1 MQVTLIG
8 LGGGTTD
15 TLTQQAR
22 DALQTAPLILG
33 AKRLLEALP
42 ENGAKKIPAVRS
54 QDILSILQE
63 SREETACVVFSGDTG
78 FYSGAKGL
86 LPLLEQAG
94 IPARVLPG
102 LSSVQLFAARLGRPW
117 QDWRLCSAHGVE
129 LDPVAEVLHG
139 RPTFFLTGGVL
150 TPQSICRRFVEVGL
164 GDLPVTV
171 GENLSYPEEKIC
183 SGTAQALAEETFA
196 PLSVLLAEPAPTPK
210 RRTPGIPDAEFLR
223 DKVPMTKQEVR
234 AAVLAKLAVGPED
247 LCWDVGAGTGSVTVE
262 AAMAARRGRVYA
274 VERKDAAFDILRE
287 NLRRFHTDNVT
298 PVSGTAPDACADL
311 PAPTHAFLGGTT
323 GHMKEIIALLL
334 EKNPRV
340 RIVATAVTL
349 ESVAELTECVKAFPF
364 RETEAVSLTAAR
376 SRKAGAYHLMTGQNP
391 VYIFTMQG

>member
-8 LGGGTTD
+8 LGGGTFD

-22 DALQTAPLILG
+22 EALENATIILG
-33 AKRLLEALP
+33 AKRLLEHLP
-42 ENGAKKIPAVRS
+42 KHDARKVSAVRS
-54 QDILSILQE
+54 QEILDLLQAAQ
-63 SREETACVVFSGDTG
+63 EETACVVFSGDTG

-139 RPTFFLTGGVL
+139 RPVFFLTGGIL

-171 GENLSYPEEKIC
+171 GENLSYPEEKVC
-183 SGTAQALAEETFA
+183 SGTAQTLAEETFA

-210 RRTPGIPDAEFLR
+210 RRAPGIPDGAH
-223 DKVPMTKQEVR
+223 DK
-234 AAVLAKLAVGPED
+234 AGGPGGSLGEAGR
-247 LCWDVGAGTGSVTVE
+247 GAGGPLLGC
-262 AAMAARRGRVYA
+262 RRGHGQRQ
-274 VERKDAAFDILRE
+274 
-287 NLRRFHTDNVT
+287 RR
-298 PVSGTAPDACADL
+298 
-311 PAPTHAFLGGTT
+311 
-323 GHMKEIIALLL
+323 
-334 EKNPRV
+334 
-340 RIVATAVTL
+340 
-349 ESVAELTECVKAFPF
+349 
-364 RETEAVSLTAAR
+364 
-376 SRKAGAYHLMTGQNP
+376 AGAPQPGRLGHRT
-391 VYIFTMQG
+391 QGGGL

>member
-8 LGGGTTD
+8 LGGGTFD

-94 IPARVLPG
+94 METVVLPG

-139 RPTFFLTGGVL
+139 RPTLFLTGGVL

-164 GDLPVTV
+164 SDLPVTV
-171 GENLSYPEEKIC
+171 GENLSYPEEKVC

-247 LCWDVGAGTGSVTVE
+247 LCWDVGAGTGSVSVE
-262 AAMAARRGRVYA
+262 LALHSQAVWAIEHKAEACELIRRN
-274 VERKDAAFDILRE
+274 RE
-287 NLRRFHTDNVT
+287 KFCAWNLRVVEGH
-298 PVSGTAPDACADL
+298 APEALHEL
-311 PAPTHAFLGGTT
+311 PAPDVVFLGGT
-323 GHMKEIIALLL
+323 GRKMPEILQVVRAKNPKARVCISAIALETLHQ
-334 EKNPRV
+334 
-340 RIVATAVTL
+340 AV
-349 ESVAELTECVKAFPF
+349 EELTALGHAPEITQISVSRAKA
-364 RETEAVSLTAAR
+364 
-376 SRKAGAYHLMTGQNP
+376 AGDLHLLLAQNP
-391 VYIFTMQG
+391 IFLLSAGGDA

>member
-8 LGGGTTD
+8 LGGGTFD

-22 DALQTAPLILG
+22 EALENAPLILG
-33 AKRLLEALP
+33 AKRLLEHLP
-42 ENGAKKIPAVRS
+42 KHDARKVSAVRS
-54 QDILSILQE
+54 QEILDLLQAAQ
-63 SREETACVVFSGDTG
+63 EETACVVFSGDTG

-139 RPTFFLTGGVL
+139 RPVFFLTGGIL

-171 GENLSYPEEKIC
+171 GENLSYPEEKVC
-183 SGTAQALAEETFA
+183 SGTAQTLAEETFA

-210 RRTPGIPDAEFLR
+210 RRAPGIPDAEFLR

-247 LCWDVGAGTGSVTVE
+247 LCWDVGAGTGSVSVE
-262 AAMAARRGRVYA
+262 LALHSQA
-274 VERKDAAFDILRE
+274 VWAIEHKAEACELIRCNRE
-287 NLRRFHTDNVT
+287 KFCAWNLRVVEGH
-298 PVSGTAPDACADL
+298 APAALHEL
-311 PAPTHAFLGGTT
+311 PAPDVVFLGGTDRK
-323 GHMKEIIALLL
+323 MPEILQVVHAKNPKARVCISAIALETLHQ
-334 EKNPRV
+334 
-340 RIVATAVTL
+340 AV
-349 ESVAELTECVKAFPF
+349 EELTALGHAPEI
-364 RETEAVSLTAAR
+364 TQIAVSRAKAA
-376 SRKAGAYHLMTGQNP
+376 GDLHLLLAQNP
-391 VYIFTMQG
+391 IFLISAGGDA

>member
-8 LGGGTTD
+8 LGGETFD

-22 DALQTAPLILG
+22 EALENAPLILG
-33 AKRLLEALP
+33 AKRLLEHLP
-42 ENGAKKIPAVRS
+42 KHDARKVSAVRS
-54 QDILSILQE
+54 QEILDLLQAAQ
-63 SREETACVVFSGDTG
+63 EETACVVFSGDTG

-139 RPTFFLTGGVL
+139 RPVFFLTGGIL

-171 GENLSYPEEKIC
+171 GENLSYPEEKVC
-183 SGTAQALAEETFA
+183 SGTAQTLAEETFA
-196 PLSVLLAEPAPTPK
+196 LLSVLLAEPAPTPK
-210 RRTPGIPDAEFLR
+210 RRAPGIPDAEFLR

-247 LCWDVGAGTGSVTVE
+247 LCWDVGAGTGSVSVE
-262 AAMAARRGRVYA
+262 LALHSQA
-274 VERKDAAFDILRE
+274 VWAIEHKAEACELIRCNRE
-287 NLRRFHTDNVT
+287 KFCAWNLRVVEGH
-298 PVSGTAPDACADL
+298 APEALHEL
-311 PAPTHAFLGGTT
+311 PAPDVVFLGGTDRK
-323 GHMKEIIALLL
+323 MPEILQVVRAKNPKARVCISAIALETLHQ
-334 EKNPRV
+334 
-340 RIVATAVTL
+340 AV
-349 ESVAELTECVKAFPF
+349 EELTALGHAPEI
-364 RETEAVSLTAAR
+364 TQIAVSRAKAA
-376 SRKAGAYHLMTGQNP
+376 GDLHLLLAQNP
-391 VYIFTMQG
+391 IFLISAGGDA

>member
-139 RPTFFLTGGVL
+139 RPVFFLTGGIL

-164 GDLPVTV
+164 GGLPVTV
-171 GENLSYPEEKIC
+171 GENLSYPEEKVC
-183 SGTAQALAEETFA
+183 SGTAQTLAYAMRQGLKTEILSLCQEEST
-196 PLSVLLAEPAPTPK
+196 
-210 RRTPGIPDAEFLR
+210 
-223 DKVPMTKQEVR
+223 
-234 AAVLAKLAVGPED
+234 
-247 LCWDVGAGTGSVTVE
+247 
-262 AAMAARRGRVYA
+262 
-274 VERKDAAFDILRE
+274 
-287 NLRRFHTDNVT
+287 
-298 PVSGTAPDACADL
+298 
-311 PAPTHAFLGGTT
+311 
-323 GHMKEIIALLL
+323 
-334 EKNPRV
+334 
-340 RIVATAVTL
+340 
-349 ESVAELTECVKAFPF
+349 
-364 RETEAVSLTAAR
+364 
-376 SRKAGAYHLMTGQNP
+376 
-391 VYIFTMQG
+391 

>member
-42 ENGAKKIPAVRS
+42 ENGAKEIPAVRS

-171 GENLSYPEEKIC
+171 GENLSYPEEKVC

-196 PLSVLLAEPAPTPK
+196 PLSVLLAEPAPTPN
-210 RRTPGIPDAEFLR
+210 RRRNT
-223 DKVPMTKQEVR
+223 
-234 AAVLAKLAVGPED
+234 
-247 LCWDVGAGTGSVTVE
+247 
-262 AAMAARRGRVYA
+262 
-274 VERKDAAFDILRE
+274 
-287 NLRRFHTDNVT
+287 
-298 PVSGTAPDACADL
+298 
-311 PAPTHAFLGGTT
+311 
-323 GHMKEIIALLL
+323 
-334 EKNPRV
+334 
-340 RIVATAVTL
+340 
-349 ESVAELTECVKAFPF
+349 
-364 RETEAVSLTAAR
+364 
-376 SRKAGAYHLMTGQNP
+376 
-391 VYIFTMQG
+391 

>member
-22 DALQTAPLILG
+22 DALQVAPLILG

-42 ENGAKKIPAVRS
+42 ENGAKQIPAVRS
-54 QDILSILQE
+54 QDILRILQE

-86 LPLLEQAG
+86 LPLLNEAG
-94 IPARVLPG
+94 IEARVFPG

-117 QDWRLCSAHGVE
+117 QDWRLCSAHGVA

-139 RPTFFLTGGVL
+139 QPVFFLTGGVL
-150 TPQSICRRFVEVGL
+150 TPQSICQRFVEAGL

-171 GENLSYPEEKIC
+171 GENLSYPEEKLC
-183 SGTAQALAEETFA
+183 SGTAKALSEERFA
-196 PLSVLLAEPAPTPK
+196 SLSVLLAEAAPRRKP
-210 RRTPGIPDAEFLR
+210 RTPGIPDDAFLR

-247 LCWDVGAGTGSVTVE
+247 ICWDIGAGTGSVSIELALHSKAVW
-262 AAMAARRGRVYA
+262 A
-274 VERKDAAFDILRE
+274 VEHKAEACDLIRRNRE
-287 NLRRFHTDNVT
+287 KFCAWNLRLIEGH
-298 PVSGTAPDACADL
+298 APEVLDEL
-311 PAPTHAFLGGTT
+311 PAPDVVFLGGT
-323 GHMKEIIALLL
+323 GRQMPEILRVIH
-334 EKNPRV
+334 EKNPKA
-340 RIVATAVTL
+340 RICISAIALETLHQAVT
-349 ESVAELTECVKAFPF
+349 ELTALGYEPEIAQI
-364 RETEAVSLTAAR
+364 AVSRAKTA
-376 SRKAGAYHLMTGQNP
+376 GDLHLLLAQNP
-391 VYIFTMQG
+391 IFLISAGGDA

>member
-8 LGGGTTD
+8 LGGGTLD

-22 DALQTAPLILG
+22 EALETAPLILG
-33 AKRLLEALP
+33 AKRLLEHLP
-42 ENGAKKIPAVRS
+42 KHDARKVPAVRS
-54 QDILSILQE
+54 QEILDLLQAAQ
-63 SREETACVVFSGDTG
+63 EETACVVFSGDTG

-129 LDPVAEVLHG
+129 LDPVVEVLHG
-139 RPTFFLTGGVL
+139 RPAFFLTGGVL
-150 TPQSICRRFVEVGL
+150 TPQSICQRFVEVGL

-171 GENLSYPEEKIC
+171 GENLSYPEEKVC

-223 DKVPMTKQEVR
+223 GKVPMTKQEVR
-234 AAVLAKLAVGPED
+234 AAILAKLAVGPED
-247 LCWDVGAGTGSVTVE
+247 LCWDVGAGTGSVSVE
-262 AAMAARRGRVYA
+262 LALHSQA
-274 VERKDAAFDILRE
+274 VWAIEHKAEACELIRCNRE
-287 NLRRFHTDNVT
+287 KFCAWNLRVVEGHAPEVLHEV
-298 PVSGTAPDACADL
+298 PAPDVV
-311 PAPTHAFLGGTT
+311 FLGGT
-323 GHMKEIIALLL
+323 GRKMPEILQVVRAINPKARVCISAIALETLHQ
-334 EKNPRV
+334 
-340 RIVATAVTL
+340 AV
-349 ESVAELTECVKAFPF
+349 EELTALGYAPEI
-364 RETEAVSLTAAR
+364 TQIAVSRAKAA
-376 SRKAGAYHLMTGQNP
+376 GDLHLLLAQNP
-391 VYIFTMQG
+391 IFLISAGGDA

>member
-54 QDILSILQE
+54 QNILSILQE
-63 SREETACVVFSGDTG
+63 SWEETACVVFSGDTG

-171 GENLSYPEEKIC
+171 GENLS
-183 SGTAQALAEETFA
+183 
-196 PLSVLLAEPAPTPK
+196 
-210 RRTPGIPDAEFLR
+210 
-223 DKVPMTKQEVR
+223 
-234 AAVLAKLAVGPED
+234 
-247 LCWDVGAGTGSVTVE
+247 
-262 AAMAARRGRVYA
+262 
-274 VERKDAAFDILRE
+274 
-287 NLRRFHTDNVT
+287 
-298 PVSGTAPDACADL
+298 
-311 PAPTHAFLGGTT
+311 
-323 GHMKEIIALLL
+323 
-334 EKNPRV
+334 
-340 RIVATAVTL
+340 
-349 ESVAELTECVKAFPF
+349 
-364 RETEAVSLTAAR
+364 
-376 SRKAGAYHLMTGQNP
+376 
-391 VYIFTMQG
+391 

>member
-8 LGGGTTD
+8 LGGGTFD

-22 DALQTAPLILG
+22 EALENAPLILG
-33 AKRLLEALP
+33 AKRLLEHLP
-42 ENGAKKIPAVRS
+42 KHDARKVSAVRS
-54 QDILSILQE
+54 QEILDLLQAAQ
-63 SREETACVVFSGDTG
+63 EETACVVFSGDTG

-139 RPTFFLTGGVL
+139 RPVFFLTGGIL

-171 GENLSYPEEKIC
+171 GENLSYPEEKVC
-183 SGTAQALAEETFA
+183 SGTAQTLAEETFP

-210 RRTPGIPDAEFLR
+210 RRAPGIPDAEFLR

-247 LCWDVGAGTGSVTVE
+247 LCWDVGAGTGSVSVE
-262 AAMAARRGRVYA
+262 LALHSQA
-274 VERKDAAFDILRE
+274 VWAIEHKAEACELIRCNRE
-287 NLRRFHTDNVT
+287 KFCAWNLRVVEGH
-298 PVSGTAPDACADL
+298 APEALHEL
-311 PAPTHAFLGGTT
+311 PAPDVVFLGGTDRK
-323 GHMKEIIALLL
+323 MPEILQVVHAKNPKARVCISAIALETLHQ
-334 EKNPRV
+334 
-340 RIVATAVTL
+340 AV
-349 ESVAELTECVKAFPF
+349 EELTALGHAPEI
-364 RETEAVSLTAAR
+364 TQIAVSRAKAA
-376 SRKAGAYHLMTGQNP
+376 GDLHLLLAQNP
-391 VYIFTMQG
+391 IFLISAGGDA

>member
-8 LGGGTTD
+8 LGGGTFD

-22 DALQTAPLILG
+22 EALENAPLILG
-33 AKRLLEALP
+33 AKRLLEHLP
-42 ENGAKKIPAVRS
+42 KHDARKVSAVRS
-54 QDILSILQE
+54 QEILDLLQAAQ
-63 SREETACVVFSGDTG
+63 EETACVVFSGDTG

-139 RPTFFLTGGVL
+139 RPVFFLTGGIL

-171 GENLSYPEEKIC
+171 GENLSYPEEKVC
-183 SGTAQALAEETFA
+183 SGTAQTLAEETFA
-196 PLSVLLAEPAPTPK
+196 PLSVLLAEQAPTPK
-210 RRTPGIPDAEFLR
+210 RRAPGIPDAEFLR

-247 LCWDVGAGTGSVTVE
+247 LCWDVGAGTGSVSVE
-262 AAMAARRGRVYA
+262 LALHSQA
-274 VERKDAAFDILRE
+274 VWAIEHKAEACELIRCNRE
-287 NLRRFHTDNVT
+287 KFCAWNLRVVEGH
-298 PVSGTAPDACADL
+298 APEALHEL
-311 PAPTHAFLGGTT
+311 PAPDVVFLGGTDRK
-323 GHMKEIIALLL
+323 MPEILQVVRAKNPKARVCISAIALETLHQ
-334 EKNPRV
+334 
-340 RIVATAVTL
+340 AV
-349 ESVAELTECVKAFPF
+349 EELTALGHAPEI
-364 RETEAVSLTAAR
+364 TQIAVSRAKAA
-376 SRKAGAYHLMTGQNP
+376 GDLHLLLAQNP
-391 VYIFTMQG
+391 IFLISAGGDA

>member
-8 LGGGTTD
+8 LGGGTFD

-22 DALQTAPLILG
+22 EALENAPLILG
-33 AKRLLEALP
+33 AKRLLEHLP
-42 ENGAKKIPAVRS
+42 KHDARKVSAVRS
-54 QDILSILQE
+54 QEILDLLQAAQ
-63 SREETACVVFSGDTG
+63 EETACVVFSGDTG

-139 RPTFFLTGGVL
+139 RPVFFLTGGIL

-171 GENLSYPEEKIC
+171 GENLSYPEEKVC
-183 SGTAQALAEETFA
+183 SGTAQTLAEETFA

-210 RRTPGIPDAEFLR
+210 RRAPGIPDAEFLR

-247 LCWDVGAGTGSVTVE
+247 LCWDVGAGTGSVSVE
-262 AAMAARRGRVYA
+262 LALHSQA
-274 VERKDAAFDILRE
+274 VWAIEHKAEACELIRCNRE
-287 NLRRFHTDNVT
+287 KFCAWNLRVVEGH
-298 PVSGTAPDACADL
+298 APEALHEL
-311 PAPTHAFLGGTT
+311 PAPDVVFLGGTDRK
-323 GHMKEIIALLL
+323 MPEILQVVRANNPKARVCISAIALETLHQ
-334 EKNPRV
+334 
-340 RIVATAVTL
+340 AV
-349 ESVAELTECVKAFPF
+349 EELTALGHAPEI
-364 RETEAVSLTAAR
+364 TQIAVSRAKAA
-376 SRKAGAYHLMTGQNP
+376 GDLHLLLAQNP
-391 VYIFTMQG
+391 IFLISAGGDA

>member
-42 ENGAKKIPAVRS
+42 ENGAKEIPAVRS

-94 IPARVLPG
+94 METLVLPG

-139 RPTFFLTGGVL
+139 RPVFFLTGGVL

-171 GENLSYPEEKIC
+171 GENLSYPEEKVC

-196 PLSVLLAEPAPTPK
+196 PLSVLLVEPAPTPK
-210 RRTPGIPDAEFLR
+210 RRAPGIPDAEFLR

-247 LCWDVGAGTGSVTVE
+247 LCWRSTARPSGPSNTRQRPANSSAATGRSFAPGTCGSWRATRPKRCTNCPHRMWFSWAAPAGRCRKFYRLS
-262 AAMAARRGRVYA
+262 ARKIPRPA
-274 VERKDAAFDILRE
+274 SASPPLRW
-287 NLRRFHTDNVT
+287 RRCTRLWRN
-298 PVSGTAPDACADL
+298 
-311 PAPTHAFLGGTT
+311 
-323 GHMKEIIALLL
+323 
-334 EKNPRV
+334 
-340 RIVATAVTL
+340 
-349 ESVAELTECVKAFPF
+349 
-364 RETEAVSLTAAR
+364 
-376 SRKAGAYHLMTGQNP
+376 
-391 VYIFTMQG
+391 

>member
-8 LGGGTTD
+8 LGGGTLD

-22 DALQTAPLILG
+22 EALETAPLILG
-33 AKRLLEALP
+33 AKRLLEHLP
-42 ENGAKKIPAVRS
+42 EHGARKVPAVRS
-54 QDILSILQE
+54 QEILDLLQAAQ
-63 SREETACVVFSGDTG
+63 EETACVVFSGDTG

-129 LDPVAEVLHG
+129 LDPEVLHG

-150 TPQSICRRFVEVGL
+150 TPQSICQRFVEVGL
-164 GDLPVTV
+164 GGLPVTV
-171 GENLSYPEEKIC
+171 GENLSYPEEKVC

-234 AAVLAKLAVGPED
+234 AAILAKLAVGPED
-247 LCWDVGAGTGSVTVE
+247 LCWDVGAGTGSVSVE
-262 AAMAARRGRVYA
+262 LALHSQA
-274 VERKDAAFDILRE
+274 VWAIEHKAEACDLIRCNRE
-287 NLRRFHTDNVT
+287 KFCAWNLRVVEGH
-298 PVSGTAPDACADL
+298 APEALHEL
-311 PAPTHAFLGGTT
+311 PAPDVVFLGGT
-323 GHMKEIIALLL
+323 GRKMPEILQVVRAKNPKARVCISAIALETLHQ
-334 EKNPRV
+334 
-340 RIVATAVTL
+340 AV
-349 ESVAELTECVKAFPF
+349 EELTALGYAPEITQISVSRAKA
-364 RETEAVSLTAAR
+364 
-376 SRKAGAYHLMTGQNP
+376 AGDLHLLLAQNP
-391 VYIFTMQG
+391 IFLISAGGDA

>member
-8 LGGGTTD
+8 LGGGTLG

-22 DALQTAPLILG
+22 EVLETAPLILG
-33 AKRLLEALP
+33 AKRLLEHLP
-42 ENGAKKIPAVRS
+42 EHGARKVPAVRS

-150 TPQSICRRFVEVGL
+150 TPQSICRRFVEMGL

-171 GENLSYPEEKIC
+171 GENLSYPEEKVC

-196 PLSVLLAEPAPTPK
+196 PLSVLLAEAAPTPK
-210 RRTPGIPDAEFLR
+210 RRAPGIPDAEFLR

-247 LCWDVGAGTGSVTVE
+247 LCWDVGAGTGSVSVE
-262 AAMAARRGRVYA
+262 LALHSQA
-274 VERKDAAFDILRE
+274 VWAIEHKAW
-287 NLRRFHTDNVT
+287 NLRVVEGH
-298 PVSGTAPDACADL
+298 APEALHEL
-311 PAPTHAFLGGTT
+311 PAPDVVFLGGT
-323 GHMKEIIALLL
+323 GRKMPEILQVVRAKNPKARVCISAIALETLHQ
-334 EKNPRV
+334 
-340 RIVATAVTL
+340 AV
-349 ESVAELTECVKAFPF
+349 EELTALGYTPEITQISVSRAKA
-364 RETEAVSLTAAR
+364 
-376 SRKAGAYHLMTGQNP
+376 AGDLHLLLAQNP
-391 VYIFTMQG
+391 IFLISAGGDA